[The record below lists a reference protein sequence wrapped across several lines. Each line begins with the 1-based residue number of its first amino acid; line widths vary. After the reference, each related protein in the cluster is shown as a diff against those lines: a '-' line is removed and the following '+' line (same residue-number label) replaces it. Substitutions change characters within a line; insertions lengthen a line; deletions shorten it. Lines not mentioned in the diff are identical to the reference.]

1 MVVVPEVVVIVEVK
15 LAMVVVRIVVKIS
28 CRVVVVVFLSF
39 L

>member
-1 MVVVPEVVVIVEVK
+1 MVGIPEVVVIVEVK
-15 LAMVVVRIVVKIS
+15 VAMVVIRIVVKIS